1 MSSESDLAH
10 DRLSLLEEDLAGQCE
25 RRGDAAG
32 AVIARARL
40 SQEQMQKLLA
50 EMRRRD
56 EPMDAKTLA
65 NEIRKLGGTVVEPA
79 ALGAKSKKTT
89 KRKSPEFI
97 EIQDS
102 SDEKA
107 SRSDDED
114 EKPSPAKKAK
124 AAHTDSMWARMMGGM
139 ATVMEQRPGGANSAA
154 FIRACAVQPLSEQK
168 IDELKEA
175 LSMKTQLLL
184 EQQRQAIAK
193 KAKAPKDADPE
204 EDAELICRPKKT
216 GKKC

>member
-32 AVIARARL
+32 AVIARSRL

-56 EPMDAKTLA
+56 GPMDAQTLA

-89 KRKSPEFI
+89 KRKSPEVI

-107 SRSDDED
+107 SSSDDED
-114 EKPSPAKKAK
+114 EKQSPAKKAK
-124 AAHTDSMWARMMGGM
+124 AAHADTMWARMMGGM
-139 ATVMEQRPGGANSAA
+139 ADIMEQRPGGSDSAA
-154 FIRACAVQPLSEQK
+154 FIRSCAVQPLSEQK

-175 LSMKTQLLL
+175 LSMKNQLF
-184 EQQRQAIAK
+184 EQQKQAIAR
-193 KAKAPKDADPE
+193 KAKKSKAADPE

-216 GKKC
+216 GKSC